1 MTADAFRINR
11 APVLTL
17 WAAVVAESFGFDP
30 DEALTLGKALAGL
43 TAQAKG
49 QRLGIFTPSP
59 EAVRKE
65 RAKKAKATGVLR
77 VALLGRAV
85 PVVRTDFGLR
95 AVDKDQ
101 KPMAPTSVA
110 KYFQSKFGERL
121 PEVRGAME
129 KLAQSQGPEILATCA
144 FKLYEA
150 FRPEIP
156 EGEGGMGCERDV
168 KLGKNSAVGQVE
180 LRRKAPAEGTG
191 RESVSD

>member
-1 MTADAFRINR
+1 MDAVTINR

-17 WAAVVAESFGFDP
+17 WAAVVAECLGFDP
-30 DEALTLGKALAGL
+30 DEALTLGKAVAGL
-43 TAQAKG
+43 TAQSKG

-65 RAKKAKATGVLR
+65 RGKKAKASGVLR

-85 PVVRTDFGLR
+85 PILRTDFGLR

-110 KYFQSKFGERL
+110 KYLQSKFGERL
-121 PEVRGAME
+121 PEVRDEME
-129 KLAQSQGPEILATCA
+129 KLAQSHEPDALAHKA
-144 FKLYEA
+144 FQLYES

-156 EGEGGMGCERDV
+156 EGESGWGAKG
-168 KLGKNSAVGQVE
+168 KLSLKKIRELAVQ
-180 LRRKAPAEGTG
+180 
-191 RESVSD
+191 S

>member
-1 MTADAFRINR
+1 MTSDAITINR

-17 WAAVVAESFGFDP
+17 WAAVVAERLGFDP
-30 DEALTLGKALAGL
+30 DEALTLGKAVAGL
-43 TAQAKG
+43 TAQSKG

-65 RAKKAKATGVLR
+65 RAKKATAAGVLR

-85 PVVRTDFGLR
+85 SIVRTDFGFR

-101 KPMAPTSVA
+101 KPIAPTSVQ
-110 KYFQSKFGERL
+110 KYLQSKFGATL

-129 KLAQSQGPEILATCA
+129 QLAQSHGAEALVIKA
-144 FKLYEA
+144 FQLYEA

-156 EGEGGMGCERDV
+156 EGDGGWVTKG
-168 KLGKNSAVGQVE
+168 KLSLEKIQE
-180 LRRKAPAEGTG
+180 LAAP
-191 RESVSD
+191 S